1 MISPLR
7 WKAALTTRSRNVKP
21 ERKVMSTKDIVYIAL
36 FAAMTAALGL
46 FPAFNLPVI
55 AVPITAQSMG
65 CMLAGAIAGAKR
77 GALAMVLFDLLVAIG
92 LPLLAGGRG
101 GFGIF
106 IGPGGGFILAWPL
119 AALLIGWLYRR
130 SLRSLTRVKELLI
143 VTLGGLVLVYSM
155 GILWIAA
162 VAGISLKQAAVASLG
177 FLPGDVVKV
186 VLVVAIVR
194 TVRRAWPT
202 LE

>member
-1 MISPLR
+1 
-7 WKAALTTRSRNVKP
+7 
-21 ERKVMSTKDIVYIAL
+21 MSTKDIVYIAL

-55 AVPITAQSMG
+55 GVPITAQSMG
-65 CMLAGAIAGAKR
+65 CMFAGAIAGAKR

-106 IGPGGGFILAWPL
+106 IGPSGGFILAWPL

-130 SLRSLTRVKELLI
+130 SLRSLTWVKELPI
-143 VTLGGLVLVYSM
+143 VALGGLGLIYSM
-155 GILWIAA
+155 GIPWIAA
-162 VAGISLKQAAVASLG
+162 VAGISLKQAGVASLG
-177 FLPGDVVKV
+177 FLPGDLVKV